1 MTGHFLYR
9 RREFITL
16 LGSAAAAWPLA
27 ARAQQPAMPVV
38 GFLYTGQGPTGGEA
52 APFVGAFRQGLREV
66 GFVGGQNVAVEYR
79 WPGFQREQLAPVV
92 AELVQRQIAVIVGNT
107 PPAMAAKSATS
118 TIPIVFV
125 TGTDPVAVGL
135 VASFNRPGGNATGVS
150 FLSVAL
156 EAKRLG
162 MLRELLPQATVI
174 SVFVD
179 PNSPDSAI
187 QSRDLEEAA
196 HKLGLQIR
204 ILRASTESE
213 LENGFAALA
222 RQRPDGLLVA
232 PAAFF
237 TAQRK
242 QIVELAAGHSLPTVY
257 GWRDFPVEGGLMS
270 YGSSLVIHFARLA
283 FTPAASSRARSRRTS
298 RSSSQPSSSSSSTY
312 RLQGRS
318 GSTCRTVCRPAP
330 TR

>member
-1 MTGHFLYR
+1 MNR
-9 RREFITL
+9 RSFITL
-16 LGSAAAAWPLA
+16 LGGAVVTWPLA

-66 GFVGGQNVAVEYR
+66 GFVEGQNVAVEYR

-118 TIPIVFV
+118 TIPIVFA
-125 TGTDPVAVGL
+125 TGTDPVALGL

-150 FLSVAL
+150 FLSVDL

-187 QSRDLEEAA
+187 QLRDLEGAA

-213 LENGFAALA
+213 LENGFATLA

-242 QIVELAAGHSLPTVY
+242 QIVELVAGHSLPTVY
-257 GWRDFPVEGGLMS
+257 GWRDFPW
-270 YGSSLVIHFARLA
+270 R
-283 FTPAASSRARSRRTS
+283 AA
-298 RSSSQPSSSSSSTY
+298 
-312 RLQGRS
+312 
-318 GSTCRTVCRPAP
+318 
-330 TR
+330 

>member
-1 MTGHFLYR
+1 MK

-16 LGSAAAAWPLA
+16 IGGAAVGPFA
-27 ARAQQPAMPVV
+27 ARAQQAAMPVV
-38 GFLYTGQGPTGGEA
+38 GFLYTGQGATAGES
-52 APFVGAFRQGLREV
+52 APFVGAFRQGLGEV
-66 GFVGGQNVAVEYR
+66 GFVEGQNVAVEYR
-79 WPGFQREQLAPVV
+79 WPGFQREQFAPVV
-92 AELVQRQIAVIVGNT
+92 AELVQGQVAVIVGNT

-125 TGTDPVAVGL
+125 TGTDPVALGL

-187 QSRDLEEAA
+187 QLRDVEEAA
-196 HKLGLQIR
+196 RTLGLQSHV
-204 ILRASTESE
+204 LRASTESE
-213 LENGFAALA
+213 LKSGFATLA
-222 RQRPDGLLVA
+222 RQRPDGVLVA
-232 PAAFF
+232 PSAFF

-242 QIVELAAGHSLPTVY
+242 QIVELAAVHSLPTVMV
-257 GWRDFPVEGGLMS
+257 GAISPWR
-270 YGSSLVIHFARLA
+270 
-283 FTPAASSRARSRRTS
+283 AA
-298 RSSSQPSSSSSSTY
+298 
-312 RLQGRS
+312 
-318 GSTCRTVCRPAP
+318 
-330 TR
+330 

>member
-1 MTGHFLYR
+1 VKR
-9 RREFITL
+9 RKFITL
-16 LGSAAAAWPLA
+16 LGGAAAAWPIA
-27 ARAQQPAMPVV
+27 ARGQQPAMPVV
-38 GFLYTGQGPTGGEA
+38 GFLYTGGPTDGEA
-52 APFVGAFRQGLREV
+52 APFVGAFRQGLGEV
-66 GFVGGQNVAVEYR
+66 GFVEGHNVAVEYR

-125 TGTDPVAVGL
+125 TGTDPVALGL

-162 MLRELLPQATVI
+162 MLRELLPQATVL

-187 QSRDLEEAA
+187 QLRDVEEAA
-196 HKLGLQIR
+196 RTLGLQVR

-213 LENGFAALA
+213 LENGFATLA
-222 RQRPDGLLVA
+222 QQRCDGLLVA

-242 QIVELAAGHSLPTVY
+242 QIVELAARHSLPTVY
-257 GWRDFPVEGGLMS
+257 GWRDFPMAGGLMS
-270 YGSSLVIHFARLA
+270 YGSSLVGSFRQAGTYTGRILKGEKPADLPVLQPTKFELIINTKTAKSLGLNIPDRLLA
-283 FTPAASSRARSRRTS
+283 LADE
-298 RSSSQPSSSSSSTY
+298 
-312 RLQGRS
+312 
-318 GSTCRTVCRPAP
+318 VIE
-330 TR
+330 